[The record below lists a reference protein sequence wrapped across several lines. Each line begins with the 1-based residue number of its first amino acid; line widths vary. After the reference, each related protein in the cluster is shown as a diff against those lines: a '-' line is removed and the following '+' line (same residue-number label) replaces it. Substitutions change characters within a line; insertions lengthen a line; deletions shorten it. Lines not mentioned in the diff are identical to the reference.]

1 MRWLMLALLI
11 VGQVPAKTTQES
23 SADDALMGGPASPVK
38 LELFSDF
45 QCPACRAFYLD
56 TVTRLLNEYS
66 AGNKVWFVFRDFPLT
81 MHPVAREA
89 ARYAVA
95 SRILGHDQ
103 WLKVIEYLYTFQGEW
118 SYDGN
123 IDAVISRILSAQDM
137 AKVKEALKN
146 PVIEQT
152 IERSVSLGN
161 SKNVN
166 QTPTLFVTLGGKEQ
180 RVING
185 LPFPVLKGFIDPY
198 LK

>member
-1 MRWLMLALLI
+1 MHWLMLALLI
-11 VGQVPAKTTQES
+11 VGQVPAKTTQVN
-23 SADDALMGGPASPVK
+23 SADDTLMGGPDSPVK

-56 TVTRLLNEYS
+56 TVTRLITEYS
-66 AGNKVWFVFRDFPLT
+66 AGNKVWLVFRDFPLT

-89 ARYAVA
+89 ARYALA
-95 SRILGHDQ
+95 SRVLGHDQ

-118 SYDGN
+118 SYDGK
-123 IDAVISRILSAQDM
+123 IEAVISRILSAQDM
-137 AKVKEALKN
+137 AKLKEALKN
-146 PVIEQT
+146 PAIEQT

-185 LPFPVLKGFIDPY
+185 LPFPVLRGFIDPY